1 MKPNPQ
7 KAILLLTS
15 LDNLEKELREIKG
28 EVKWL
33 YKQEKKLTEKNIND
47 KI

>member
-15 LDNLEKELREIKG
+15 LDNLEKELREIKE

-33 YKQEKKLTEKNIND
+33 YKKLTKRNI
-47 KI
+47 K